1 MRMVNAW
8 FNFIHALC
16 SSEPKQLDTGK
27 AVALSIFS
35 LETFV
40 EAEALRASGGIYLL
54 LYYIILLYILLLYI
68 C

>member
-40 EAEALRASGGIYLL
+40 EAEALRASGADHCASAATPRLL
-54 LYYIILLYILLLYI
+54 HQP
-68 C
+68 